1 MAVTRINNNQITDAS
16 AGNVYLGINANAKLQ
31 NYSITSNKIANNLT
45 YGSDLTVSGNL
56 TVNGTSTAIDT
67 TITTIED
74 PVIVL
79 ASLQTGSPA
88 VDIGFLGERGTA
100 NNIAFVWDESAGE
113 FVTAFTDTSETNT
126 TINII
131 GYADIHTKDANI
143 GGNAV
148 INGTTSLV
156 GNLIGAVNA
165 TGNITGGNLLTAG
178 LVSATGT
185 ITSNSNI
192 SGANILTGGIVSATS
207 TITGG
212 NLATGGD
219 VSATGNI
226 TGGNII
232 SGNAVIGNINV
243 SGNIAVNSL
252 TSNTFVSASGNVI
265 GGNVTTGGS
274 VSATGTITSGDTITG
289 GNLATGGTASAGG
302 NVTGANILTGGLVSA
317 TATITGGNLAT
328 GGTVSAVGNV
338 TGGNINTAGTSSATG
353 NVTGG
358 NILTSG
364 LVSAT
369 GAVIAGSLETSGTAN
384 ATGTITGG
392 NISTGGFL
400 SAVGTATVGNL
411 ATAGTVS
418 AGGNITGANI
428 LTGGL
433 ISSTGTVTA
442 GNIATGGT
450 VSATGTITGGN
461 LATGG
466 EVSATGNITASASGF
481 FIGNGSQLTG
491 VVASSANAE
500 TLTGTFLAV
509 NVVDSSLTSVGVL
522 GNLSVAGNTVS
533 GNLATAGTASVTGTI
548 TGGNVATGGTVSATG
563 DITGGNIATGGT
575 ASATGT
581 ITGGNLATGG
591 TVSATGTATAGNI
604 ATGGTVS
611 ATATITGGNIATAGT
626 VSATG
631 DITGGNIATGGTVSA
646 TGTATAGNI
655 ATGGTASA
663 AGNITGANILTGGI
677 VSATG
682 NITGGNVNAP
692 QVYGSSTLTLRA
704 GTGNINLET
713 AGNVVVNNTYIN
725 NLAQPVQNQD
735 AATKLYVDNA
745 VTTAISYHEAVVA
758 ATTTTLA
765 TATGGTITY
774 AQPNGVANGVGATL
788 TTTGTF
794 NLIDTANV
802 QTAGTRI
809 LVKDQANA
817 VQNGVYVYS
826 NATVITRA
834 SSEDTYGPASA
845 DALSI
850 NDYFFVS
857 SGSVNAGSAWIV
869 DAPAGT
875 ITFGTSN
882 IQFAQFSSSQVYS
895 ANTAA
900 GLSLIGTVFS
910 AKVDNDTTAFDGLGN
925 ISVKAG
931 ANLTTPNI
939 GAATGTSLS
948 TTGTVTGGNLATGG
962 TVSATGTITGGNL
975 VTGGTAS
982 VTGTATLGNV
992 DTAGTVSATGTI
1004 TGGNL
1009 ATGGTASVTG
1019 TVTGGNLATGGTVSA
1034 AGTVTGGN
1042 LDTGGTI
1049 SGTGTVTGGNI
1060 ATGGTVSAT
1069 GTATLGNVA
1078 TGGTISA
1085 TGTITGGNLATGGT
1099 VSAAGNITAGT
1110 GSYFLGDGSLLTGV
1124 AAASVNAG
1132 NLVGNTLSSNVTFSS
1147 LTSVGNLTA
1156 LSVVG
1161 TTQTG
1166 NLQTAGIVSATGD
1179 VTGGNIVT
1187 GGTVSATGTATVGNL
1202 ATGGT
1207 VSATGTATAGN
1218 VLTGGLVSATG
1229 NVTGAN
1235 IVTGGLVTSTGNVT
1249 GGNILTAG
1257 IVSSTGTI
1265 TGGNLET
1272 GGTASVTGTATV
1284 GNVATGG
1291 TISATGTVTGGNIA
1305 TGGTV
1310 SATGNVTA
1318 GNILS
1323 GGSGSFTGN
1332 ITAANFIGNI
1342 SGNVSAPGANT
1353 QVEFNDNGIT
1363 NATAGFTFD
1372 KTSNTVT
1379 VGGQITSTG
1388 AGNTATNGGQIFLNG
1403 ATLNRIDYNT
1413 NGTGAPAFTTRS
1425 AGTKV
1430 TLYPALSGSTA
1441 DYALG
1446 IDSATLWSSVPE
1458 ADASFKF
1465 KWYGGENEVAN
1476 LSGLGAFTAASNI
1489 TGANILTGGYVTA
1502 TGNVTSANLA
1512 LTSGI
1517 IDGPAAGRIT
1527 INGSDIDTDFAVDGD
1542 TVANVFYVDAGTGT
1556 ASFGSATQ
1564 TVNAV
1569 VAFNSTN
1576 SILAPVGN
1584 TAQRPA
1590 TGVTGMVRFNT
1601 TNNNLELYDNSQWT
1615 AVGVPEFTVITN
1627 EQFFG
1632 DGSTVAFTLGSTQTT
1647 NSCIVSI
1654 NGVVQIPI
1662 TAYSVSG
1669 TDPTC
1674 VLTFTEAPAEGDA
1687 IEVRQITT
1695 TTSVTSISNASG
1707 NAVVSVSET
1716 AALVNVT
1723 GDLSV
1728 TGSILGGNINSTAI
1742 TNGTSNMS
1750 VIASGG
1756 NIRANIGGTTV
1767 QTISPGLVEI
1777 IGDLSV
1783 SGNATLSGNILGD
1796 RIQNGTTSFDIQT
1809 PSGNAN
1815 INIGGTGNL
1824 AVFSPGVLNMT
1835 GNITPTANIT
1845 YDLGTTTNRW
1855 KDIWLANSTIYLGNS
1870 QISANA
1876 TSLILTNPSGG
1887 QTVLSGASPAITGAT
1902 VSVTGNITGG
1912 NLSVSTGNITGGNLL
1927 LSGAIEDSGQL
1938 DIRTTASNG
1947 NIVLTPNGSGN
1958 VNIGANIMPT
1968 ANATANIGS
1977 ATSSFNTIFAK
1988 ATSAQYADLAEKYTA
2003 DAEYAS
2009 GTVVVFGGTHEVTV
2023 DATDADRKVAGV
2035 VSTNPSYIMNGG
2047 LEGEHVA
2054 TVALTGRVPCQVVG
2068 TVRKGDM
2075 MVTAGNGKAR
2085 SEADPRVGT
2094 VIGKALED
2102 FDGTEGIIEVVVG
2115 RF

>member
-16 AGNVYLGINANAKLQ
+16 AGNVYLGINANTKLQ
-31 NYSITSNKIANNLT
+31 NFSITSQKIANNLT

-79 ASLQTGSPA
+79 ASTQTGSPT
-88 VDIGFLGERGTA
+88 VDIGFIGERGTS
-100 NNIAFVWDESAGE
+100 NNIAFVWDESSSE

-156 GNLIGAVNA
+156 GNLVGAVNA
-165 TGNITGGNLLTAG
+165 TANVTGGNLLTAG
-178 LVSATGT
+178 LVSATG
-185 ITSNSNI
+185 
-192 SGANILTGGIVSATS
+192 
-207 TITGG
+207 
-212 NLATGGD
+212 
-219 VSATGNI
+219 
-226 TGGNII
+226 
-232 SGNAVIGNINV
+232 
-243 SGNIAVNSL
+243 
-252 TSNTFVSASGNVI
+252 
-265 GGNVTTGGS
+265 
-274 VSATGTITSGDTITG
+274 
-289 GNLATGGTASAGG
+289 
-302 NVTGANILTGGLVSA
+302 NVTG
-317 TATITGGNLAT
+317 
-328 GGTVSAVGNV
+328 GNV
-338 TGGNINTAGTSSATG
+338 TGGN
-353 NVTGG
+353 V
-358 NILTSG
+358 
-364 LVSAT
+364 
-369 GAVIAGSLETSGTAN
+369 
-384 ATGTITGG
+384 
-392 NISTGGFL
+392 L
-400 SAVGTATVGNL
+400 S
-411 ATAGTVS
+411 
-418 AGGNITGANI
+418 
-428 LTGGL
+428 
-433 ISSTGTVTA
+433 
-442 GNIATGGT
+442 
-450 VSATGTITGGN
+450 
-461 LATGG
+461 
-466 EVSATGNITASASGF
+466 
-481 FIGNGSQLTG
+481 
-491 VVASSANAE
+491 
-500 TLTGTFLAV
+500 
-509 NVVDSSLTSVGVL
+509 
-522 GNLSVAGNTVS
+522 
-533 GNLATAGTASVTGTI
+533 
-548 TGGNVATGGTVSATG
+548 
-563 DITGGNIATGGT
+563 
-575 ASATGT
+575 
-581 ITGGNLATGG
+581 
-591 TVSATGTATAGNI
+591 
-604 ATGGTVS
+604 GGTVS
-611 ATATITGGNIATAGT
+611 ATAT
-626 VSATG
+626 
-631 DITGGNIATGGTVSA
+631 ITGGNIATGGTVSA
-646 TGTATAGNI
+646 TGTATVGNL
-655 ATGGTASA
+655 ATGGTVSATGTVTGGNVATGGTVSATGNITGDYFIGNGSQLTGVTASSVDANNLTGTTLASSVVNSSLTSVGSLTNLSVVGTTQTGNLQTAGLISATGNVSGGNVNTAGNVSATGEITGGNVFTGGLISATGDIAGGSLTTSGTANVTQTITGGNIQSNGFLSAVGTATVGNLATGGTVSSTGTVTGGNIQTGGTISSTGTVTGGNLATGGTVSATGNVTGGNVLTGGTVSATGNITGSFFLGNGSQLTGVVAASANAETLTGTFLAVNVLGSSLTSVGDLTTLSVVGTTQSGNLQTAGLISA
-663 AGNITGANILTGGI
+663 AGNITGGNVDTIGTVSAGGNVTGANVLTGGI

-713 AGNVVVNNTYIN
+713 VGNVVLANTFIN
-725 NLAQPVQNQD
+725 GVAYPAQDQD
-735 AATKLYVDNA
+735 AASKIYVDNL
-745 VTTAISYHEAVVA
+745 VSTSISYHEAVVA
-758 ATTTTLA
+758 TTNTDLA

-774 AQPNGVANGVGATL
+774 AQPNGAANGVGATL
-788 TTTGTF
+788 TTTGSFTT
-794 NLIDTANV
+794 IDTANV
-802 QTAGTRI
+802 QTVGTRI

-826 NATVITRA
+826 NATVITR
-834 SSEDTYGPASA
+834 SLDTDTYGAGNA
-845 DALSI
+845 FAFGI
-850 NDYFFVS
+850 NDYFFTT
-857 SGSVNAGSAWIV
+857 SGNVNAGAAFVV
-869 DAPAGT
+869 DAPTGT

-882 IQFAQFSSSQVYS
+882 ISFAQFSSAQTYS
-895 ANTAA
+895 ANIAA
-900 GLSLIGTVFS
+900 GISLIGQTFN
-910 AKVDNDTTAFDGLGN
+910 AKVDNNTTAFDGLGN

-948 TTGTVTGGNLATGG
+948 TTGTITGGNLATGGTVSATGTATVGNLATSGTVSATGDVTSGNVLTSGTVSATGNITGNYFIGNGSQLTGVVAASANAETLTGTFLAATVVGSSLTSVGDLTTLSVVGTTQTGNLATGGTVSATGTVTGGNLATGG
-962 TVSATGTITGGNL
+962 TVSATGT
-975 VTGGTAS
+975 
-982 VTGTATLGNV
+982 
-992 DTAGTVSATGTI
+992 
-1004 TGGNL
+1004 
-1009 ATGGTASVTG
+1009 
-1019 TVTGGNLATGGTVSA
+1019 VTGGNLATGGTVSA
-1034 AGTVTGGN
+1034 TGTATVGNLATSGTVSATGDVTGANIITGGLITSTGNITGGNVLTGGLISSAGTVTGGN
-1042 LDTGGTI
+1042 L
-1049 SGTGTVTGGNI
+1049 
-1060 ATGGTVSAT
+1060 ATGGTA
-1069 GTATLGNVA
+1069 
-1078 TGGTISA
+1078 SA

-1099 VSAAGNITAGT
+1099 VSAT
-1110 GSYFLGDGSLLTGV
+1110 G
-1124 AAASVNAG
+1124 
-1132 NLVGNTLSSNVTFSS
+1132 NVT
-1147 LTSVGNLTA
+1147 G
-1156 LSVVG
+1156 
-1161 TTQTG
+1161 
-1166 NLQTAGIVSATGD
+1166 
-1179 VTGGNIVT
+1179 
-1187 GGTVSATGTATVGNL
+1187 
-1202 ATGGT
+1202 
-1207 VSATGTATAGN
+1207 GN

-1229 NVTGAN
+1229 NVTG
-1235 IVTGGLVTSTGNVT
+1235 
-1249 GGNILTAG
+1249 
-1257 IVSSTGTI
+1257 
-1265 TGGNLET
+1265 
-1272 GGTASVTGTATV
+1272 
-1284 GNVATGG
+1284 
-1291 TISATGTVTGGNIA
+1291 
-1305 TGGTV
+1305 
-1310 SATGNVTA
+1310 

-1323 GGSGSFTGN
+1323 GGLGSFTGN
-1332 ITAANFIGNI
+1332 VTAANFIGNI
-1342 SGNVSAPGANT
+1342 SGNISAPGANT

-1372 KTSNTVT
+1372 KTSNLVT

-1388 AGNTATNGGQIFLNG
+1388 AGNTATDGGQIFLNG
-1403 ATLNRIDYNT
+1403 ATLNRIDWNT
-1413 NGTGAPAFTTRS
+1413 NGTGAPEYTTRS
-1425 AGTKV
+1425 AGAKV
-1430 TLYPALSGSTA
+1430 VLYPSIGASAT

-1446 IDSATLWSSVPE
+1446 VEAGALWSGIPGNDSGQ
-1458 ADASFKF
+1458 FF
-1465 KWYGGENEVAN
+1465 KWYGGNVPVAN
-1476 LSGLGAFTAASNI
+1476 LSGTGVFSVAGTV
-1489 TGANILTGGYVTA
+1489 TGANILTGGLISA
-1502 TGNVTSANLA
+1502 TGNVTVANLA
-1512 LTSGI
+1512 LTTGI

-1564 TVNAV
+1564 TVNAI

-1576 SILAPVGN
+1576 SIVTPVGN

-1601 TNNNLELYDNSQWT
+1601 TDNNLELYNNSQWT

-1632 DGSTVAFTLGSTQTT
+1632 DGVTVAFTLGSTQTT

-1662 TAYSVSG
+1662 TAYSVAG

-1824 AVFSPGVLNMT
+1824 AVFSPGVLNIT

-1977 ATSSFNTIFAK
+1977 ATLSYNTIFAK
-1988 ATSAQYADLAEKYTA
+1988 ATSAQYADLAEKYVA
-2003 DAEYAS
+2003 DADYAP
-2009 GTVVVFGGTHEVTV
+2009 GTVVIFGGTHEVTV

-2047 LEGEHVA
+2047 LEADHVA
-2054 TVALTGRVPCQVVG
+2054 TVALTGRVPTMVVG
-2068 TVRKGDM
+2068 PVRKGDM
-2075 MVTAGNGKAR
+2075 MVAAGLGRAR
-2085 SEADPRVGT
+2085 AEADPRVGT

-2102 FDGTEGIIEVVVG
+2102 FDGAEGTIEVVVG
-2115 RF
+2115 CF